1 MPVALRLVLIVLAA
15 LIASHL
21 VAAIVLF
28 QPFLL
33 FISVASYPVTVA
45 ASAVLA
51 YPVHRL
57 IQANRL
63 SSWRQRVTVVPLSLV
78 GTLSAIEA
86 LYLQT
91 NASSSWLS
99 YTTLN
104 YLTLGLLTGPCCWVL
119 PNWGPLKLTSVD
131 AGTNAR
137 LSTLMASQAISTGS
151 EEGVSA
157 FDAPARVARPHASL
171 VQRPQLEVHRAPSE
185 PIAAGENA

>member
-1 MPVALRLVLIVLAA
+1 M
-15 LIASHL
+15 
-21 VAAIVLF
+21 
-28 QPFLL
+28 
-33 FISVASYPVTVA
+33 TVA
-45 ASAVLA
+45 ASTVLA

-57 IQANRL
+57 IQANCL
-63 SSWRQRVTVVPLSLV
+63 SAWRQLVAVVPLGLV

-104 YLTLGLLTGPCCWVL
+104 YPTLGLLTGLCCWVL
-119 PNWGPLKLTSVD
+119 HNWGPLKLTSVD

-137 LSTLMASQAISTGS
+137 LSTLMASQAISTGP

-157 FDAPARVARPHASL
+157 FDAAARVARPHASL

>member
-104 YLTLGLLTGPCCWVL
+104 YLTHT
-119 PNWGPLKLTSVD
+119 
-131 AGTNAR
+131 
-137 LSTLMASQAISTGS
+137 
-151 EEGVSA
+151 
-157 FDAPARVARPHASL
+157 RVANGTLLLGA
-171 VQRPQLEVHRAPSE
+171 PQLGPTEVDQRRRRHERPIEYLDGLSSYFHRSR
-185 PIAAGENA
+185 GRSFSV

>member
-33 FISVASYPVTVA
+33 ALVHNAQLPHTRVA
-45 ASAVLA
+45 
-51 YPVHRL
+51 
-57 IQANRL
+57 N
-63 SSWRQRVTVVPLSLV
+63 
-78 GTLSAIEA
+78 GTLLLGAPQLGPTEVDQRRRRHERPIE
-86 LYLQT
+86 YLDG
-91 NASSSWLS
+91 LS
-99 YTTLN
+99 
-104 YLTLGLLTGPCCWVL
+104 
-119 PNWGPLKLTSVD
+119 
-131 AGTNAR
+131 
-137 LSTLMASQAISTGS
+137 AISTGP

-157 FDAPARVARPHASL
+157 FDAAARVARPHASL